1 MTLKGKR
8 VKKSASATPPMGEA
22 IKAAFEKV
30 IAQIKPLFEKVKPHW
45 EALPKPHRIGVS
57 VIAALLV
64 VLLIW
69 PSSDETAEP
78 VVTSG
83 ERVSVPLDLTGNT
96 QSAQQ
101 SDDAGFDNNAAPV
114 VTNQTVD
121 TDWVN
126 YEVQRGDTLSNIF
139 RDQSLPLPDL
149 YAISAIE
156 GTDKPLS
163 RIQPGQLLR
172 FKRNPQGELDMLQ
185 IEASKDKS
193 VIFFRLSDGSFARR
207 N

>member
-8 VKKSASATPPMGEA
+8 VKKSASTTPPMGEV
-22 IKAAFEKV
+22 IKAALEKAR
-30 IAQIKPLFEKVKPHW
+30 AQLVPLIEKVKPHW
-45 EALPKPHRIGVS
+45 QALPKPHRIGVS
-57 VIAALLV
+57 VLAALLV

-69 PSSDETAEP
+69 PSSDESKEVVVAE
-78 VVTSG
+78 G
-83 ERVSVPLDLTGNT
+83 ERVSLPLDLSGNT

-101 SDDAGFDNNAAPV
+101 VDDEDFDNKAEPV
-114 VTNQTVD
+114 VSTQTVD

-139 RDQSLPLPDL
+139 RNQSLPLPDL

-156 GTDKPLS
+156 GADKPLS

-172 FKRNPQGELDMLQ
+172 FKRNTQGELDMLQ

>member
-8 VKKSASATPPMGEA
+8 VKKSASTTPPMGEV
-22 IKAAFEKV
+22 IKAALEKV
-30 IAQIKPLFEKVKPHW
+30 RAQIQPLVEKVRPHW
-45 EALPKPHRIGVS
+45 QALPKPHRMGVS
-57 VIAALLV
+57 VLVALLV

-69 PSSDETAEP
+69 PSSDESNDA
-78 VVTSG
+78 VVTEG
-83 ERVSVPLDLTGNT
+83 ERVSLPLDLSGN
-96 QSAQQ
+96 AQEAKQ
-101 SDDAGFDNNAAPV
+101 ADDDGFNNNAEPV
-114 VTNQTVD
+114 ISTQTVD

-156 GTDKPLS
+156 GPDKPLS

-172 FKRNPQGELDMLQ
+172 FKRNTQGELDMLQ

-193 VIFFRLSDGSFARR
+193 VIFFRLSDGGFARR